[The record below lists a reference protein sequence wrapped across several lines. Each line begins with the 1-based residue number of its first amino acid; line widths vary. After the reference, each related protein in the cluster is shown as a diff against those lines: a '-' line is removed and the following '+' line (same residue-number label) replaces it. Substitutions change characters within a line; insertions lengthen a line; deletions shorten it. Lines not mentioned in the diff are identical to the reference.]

1 MNKNFIPSQTK
12 QAGATLIVSLLIL
25 LVMTLLGV
33 TAMQTNILEEKMS
46 GNSKDVSLSLQAAE
60 AALREA
66 EAYVETIVSPSAAF
80 DGNTTGLYPNG
91 TNVDVYADATW
102 DPTTATCDSCI
113 IYGSDITNVTT
124 RPRYIIELTGEIGSA
139 TTDINVSGYGESS
152 GAGTINSFRVTARGT
167 GGSDSTVTLLQAYY
181 AKRF

>member
-1 MNKNFIPSQTK
+1 MNKYFIPPQTK
-12 QAGATLIVSLLIL
+12 QTGATLIVSLLIL

-46 GNSKDVSLSLQAAE
+46 GNSKDMSLSLQAAE

-66 EAYVETIVSPSAAF
+66 EDYVDAIVSPAAAF
-80 DGNTTGLYPNG
+80 DGNTPGLYPDG
-91 TNVDVYADATW
+91 TNVDVYADSTW
-102 DPTTATCDSCI
+102 WLNDANTI
-113 IYGSDITNVTT
+113 EYGSAITNVSTK
-124 RPRYIIELTGEIGSA
+124 PRYIIELTGEIGSS
-139 TTDINVSGYGESS
+139 TTDVNINNYGESS
-152 GAGTINSFRVTARGT
+152 GAGTVNSFRVTARGT

>member
-1 MNKNFIPSQTK
+1 MHKKNIPTAQQQT
-12 QAGATLIVSLLIL
+12 GATLIVSLLIL

-66 EAYVETIVSPSAAF
+66 EAYVETIVSPAAAF
-80 DGNTTGLYPNG
+80 DGTTAWLYPDN
-91 TNVDVYADATW
+91 TNVDIYADATW
-102 DPTTATCDSCI
+102 NTARN
-113 IYGSDITNVTT
+113 YQGGAITNVTT
-124 RPRYIIELTGEIGSA
+124 NPKYVIELVGEIGSA
-139 TTDINVSGYGESS
+139 TTDININGYGESS
-152 GAGTINSFRVTARGT
+152 GAGAVNSFRVTARGT
-167 GGSDSTVTLLQAYY
+167 GGSDSTVTLLQAHY

>member
-66 EAYVETIVSPSAAF
+66 EAYVETIVSPAAAF
-80 DGNTTGLYPNG
+80 DGNTAWLYPDG

-102 DPTTATCDSCI
+102 TTARSYQT
-113 IYGSDITNVTT
+113 GNITNITT
-124 RPRYIIELTGEIGSA
+124 RPKYVIELTGEIGSA
-139 TTDINVSGYGESS
+139 TTDINVKGYGESS
-152 GAGTINSFRVTARGT
+152 GSGAVNSFRVTARGT

>member
-1 MNKNFIPSQTK
+1 MNKEITLTYKKQT
-12 QAGATLIVSLLIL
+12 GATLIVSLLIL

-46 GNSKDVSLSLQAAE
+46 GNSKDMSLSLQAAE

-66 EAYVETIVSPSAAF
+66 EAYVETIVSPAAAF
-80 DGNTTGLYPNG
+80 DGSTDWLYPDD

-102 DPTTATCDSCI
+102 TTARS
-113 IYGSDITNVTT
+113 YQAGDITNVTT
-124 RPRYIIELTGEIGSA
+124 RPKYIIELVGEIGDA
-139 TTDINVSGYGESS
+139 TTDINVTGYGESS
-152 GAGTINSFRVTARGT
+152 GAGSVNSFRVTARGT
-167 GGSDSTVTLLQAYY
+167 GGSNDTVTLLQAYY

>member
-1 MNKNFIPSQTK
+1 MILRMNKNITQPQTK
-12 QAGATLIVSLLIL
+12 QTGATLIVSLLIL

-66 EAYVETIVSPSAAF
+66 EAYVETIVSPAAAF
-80 DGNTTGLYPNG
+80 DGNTAWLYPDG

-102 DPTTATCDSCI
+102 TTARSYQT
-113 IYGSDITNVTT
+113 GNITNITT
-124 RPRYIIELTGEIGSA
+124 RPKYVIELTGEIGEA
-139 TTDINVSGYGESS
+139 TTDINIDGGYTDSS
-152 GAGTINSFRVTARGT
+152 GAGTVKSFRVTARGT